1 MRLKNVAIPNIRH
14 SCFLNSV
21 YVGNFNLKSKKNI
34 VVDKIKQTKVY
45 SSMIIFTDIHLCLL
59 LVCRELSLLF
69 HSVTDFVCN

>member
-34 VVDKIKQTKVY
+34 VVDEIKQTKVY
-45 SSMIIFTDIHLCLL
+45 ISKNYHTEIHLCLFYFIYYYIFFTL
-59 LVCRELSLLF
+59 
-69 HSVTDFVCN
+69 

>member
-34 VVDKIKQTKVY
+34 VVDKIKQTKYNRQIKKIPTEKQNV
-45 SSMIIFTDIHLCLL
+45 
-59 LVCRELSLLF
+59 SLKHIL
-69 HSVTDFVCN
+69 T